1 MTLLELKQKYSNK
14 EISFTDALIFAND
27 RYDAIDQNREAE
39 TTTFKDSD
47 SNIVVFDSVNQE
59 LITRSSSEYDFILV
73 NVDGIVENSGE

>member
-14 EISFTDALIFAND
+14 EISFTDALIFAYS
-27 RYDAIDQNREAE
+27 RYDAIDQNWEAG

-59 LITRSSSEYDFILV
+59 LITRSNSEYDFILV
-73 NVDGIVENSGE
+73 NVDGIIENSGE